1 MNTLER
7 PRRRWIGRVAGALV
21 LTACVLVTA
30 WAAIAV
36 SVDGPGTIAAAAL
49 VALVIV
55 VYWRVRPKLF
65 GRLTAVFVLVC
76 TVVWWFTLAPRN
88 DRAWQPDVARLP
100 DMRVIGST
108 LEVGDVRD
116 YEWTGDE
123 TGTPRWVKRTYALDQ
138 MQGVDLVLSDWGT
151 PFVVHTIVSFE
162 FANGSHLAISIE
174 ARKELGEAYSAWRG
188 FFRQFELAY
197 VVGEERDL
205 LGVRARF
212 RGEKLRLYRLSL
224 SPAMARELLL
234 AYVARIERLSDNP
247 AWYNALTTNCT
258 TTIRLHAVDSGLEN
272 PMDWRIL
279 ANGSVDELLYERGR
293 LNRSMPFEE
302 LKTRSDVTQAAHD
315 AFGSADFSARIRAS
329 LPARPSPTNH

>member
-1 MNTLER
+1 MSATER
-7 PRRRWIGRVAGALV
+7 PRRRWIRRVAGALAF
-21 LTACVLVTA
+21 TAAVLVTI

-36 SVDGPGTIAAAAL
+36 AVDGAGTFAAGLL
-49 VALVIV
+49 VALVIA

-65 GRLTAVFVLVC
+65 GRLAAVLVLAC
-76 TVVWWFTLAPRN
+76 TVVWWLTLAPRN

-100 DMRVIGST
+100 EMRVTGST

-116 YEWTGDE
+116 YEWTGE
-123 TGTPRWVKRTYALDQ
+123 ESGTPRWVRRTYALDQ
-138 MQGVDLVLSDWGT
+138 VQGVDLVLSDWGT
-151 PFVVHTIVSFE
+151 PAVVHTIVSFE
-162 FANGSHLAISIE
+162 FADGSHLAISIE

-234 AYVARIERLSDNP
+234 TYVARIERLADDP

-272 PMDWRIL
+272 PWDWRML
-279 ANGSVDELLYERGR
+279 VNGSVDALLYERGR

-302 LKTRSDVTQAAHD
+302 LKLRSDVTQAAHD
-315 AFGSADFSARIRAS
+315 AFGSADFSARIRTN
-329 LPARPSPTNH
+329 LPARPSSTNH